1 METFLEQNN
10 KLTLKNEKEAL
21 FFSDNAFSKE
31 EDYIYVLDTNALL
44 KIFELDLESTK
55 ILENE
60 FKSNRY
66 FGTRQIEIEFLR
78 NKDYV
83 SQYYMIDQAHKM
95 IDEFNSNIVTRYE
108 EFIRTY
114 SYIFSTDEIITK
126 KIKRF
131 STSLKNLSKDIEK
144 NQNNY
149 KENTGKEII
158 KSDLDIISTNIDFTT
173 SLEPDFYLKLESE
186 YRKQV
191 EHHKLLLSEKRE
203 FDKEY
208 RNYVFPGMGEK
219 KKSNPEGD
227 YYIFHEMMKL
237 AIEKNKNIIFLTND
251 LEKSDWIDSK
261 AKREYNHYKS
271 IFYNISKHA
280 IKIISFTQYL
290 DSKGIKSERLLETT
304 IDDFYE
310 DEFVSIFLT
319 KYAILERTIRIWA
332 RSKDLDFAPITQL
345 LIRRARE
352 SDYISEE
359 TFNSYTKIRILRNEI
374 IHGLPIKLK
383 NLTEDEKNDVL
394 FQLDKLIDYFR

>member
-1 METFLEQNN
+1 MKTFLEQN
-10 KLTLKNEKEAL
+10 KELTLKNEKEAL

-44 KIFELDLESTK
+44 KIFQLDLESTK
-55 ILENE
+55 ILESE
-60 FKSNRY
+60 FKSNKY
-66 FGTRQIEIEFLR
+66 FGTRQIEIEFLG
-78 NKDYV
+78 NKDYI

-95 IDEFNSNIVTRYE
+95 INDFNSNIVTRYE

-114 SYIFSTDEIITK
+114 SHIFSTEESITK

-158 KSDLDIISTNIDFTT
+158 KSDLEIISTNIDFTT
-173 SLEPDFYLKLESE
+173 SLEPDFYFNLENEYKKL
-186 YRKQV
+186 V
-191 EHHKLLLSEKRE
+191 EHHKILLSEKKDFE
-203 FDKEY
+203 NEY

-219 KKSNPEGD
+219 KKINPEGD

-261 AKREYNHYKS
+261 TGREYNHYKS

-280 IKIISFTQYL
+280 IKIANFTQYL
-290 DSKGIKSERLLETT
+290 DSKGIKSERLLETA
-304 IDDFYE
+304 DDFYE

-319 KYAILERTIRIWA
+319 KYTILERTIRIWA
-332 RSKDLDFAPITQL
+332 RNKDLDFAPITQL
-345 LIRRARE
+345 LIRRAKE
-352 SDYISEE
+352 DDYISEE
-359 TFNSYTKIRILRNEI
+359 IFNSYSKIRVIRNEI
-374 IHGLPIKLK
+374 IHGLPLKFK
-383 NLTEDEKNDVL
+383 NLTEDEKNDIL
-394 FQLDKLIDYFR
+394 FQLDKLIDYFE

>member
-21 FFSDNAFSKE
+21 FFYDNAFSKE

-55 ILENE
+55 ILEKE
-60 FKSNRY
+60 FQSNRY

-95 IDEFNSNIVTRYE
+95 IDQFNSNIVAGYE
-108 EFIRTY
+108 DFIRTY
-114 SYIFSTDEIITK
+114 SHIFSTDETITK

-144 NQNNY
+144 SQNNY

-173 SLEPDFYLKLESE
+173 SLEPDLYLKLQNE
-186 YRKQV
+186 YKKQV
-191 EHHKLLLSEKRE
+191 EHHNILLSEKKE
-203 FDKEY
+203 FEKEY

-227 YYIFHEMMKL
+227 YYIFHEMVKL
-237 AIEKNKNIIFLTND
+237 AIEKKKNIIFLTND

-280 IKIISFTQYL
+280 IKIINFTQYL
-290 DSKGIKSERLLETT
+290 DSKGIKSERLLETN
-304 IDDFYE
+304 DDFYE

-319 KYAILERTIRIWA
+319 KYAILERTIKIWA
-332 RSKDLDFAPITQL
+332 RSKDLDFAPIAPL

-352 SDYISEE
+352 ADYISEE
-359 TFNSYTKIRILRNEI
+359 IFNSYSKIRQMRNNI
-374 IHGLPIKLK
+374 IHGLSIKFK
-383 NLTEDEKNDVL
+383 SFTEDEKDDVL
-394 FQLDKLIDYFR
+394 FQLDKLIDYFQ